1 MNCLI
6 QKAFLWISLL
16 YTFYIRELLDSVR
29 ILDNLRPAII
39 IRNTQQEDI
48 PEIVALQKK
57 SFPDVAAGVITAPS
71 FLENHIHIF
80 PEGQFCAEINER
92 IVASACSLIISLKP
106 EYAEHTWYDIVG
118 DQKLTSHNPKGDSLY
133 ADDISTLPDFRCL
146 GIATM
151 LYNMRKDL
159 AIKLNLRRIIGGG
172 RLLQFHKYAD
182 KMSALEY
189 SQKVIK
195 GELKDPVLSF
205 QLKNG
210 FRFIK
215 ILPNYIQDTC
225 SLNYAS
231 FIEWLN
237 PKHR

>member
-1 MNCLI
+1 MNRLI
-6 QKAFLWISLL
+6 QKAFLWIFSAIYLL
-16 YTFYIRELLDSVR
+16 YQRTFGYVR

-48 PEIVALQKK
+48 PKIVALQKK
-57 SFPDVAAGVITAPS
+57 SFPDVAAGMITAPS
-71 FLENHIHIF
+71 FLENHIRIF

-92 IVASACSLIISLKP
+92 IVASASSLIISLKP

-118 DQKLTSHNPKGDSLY
+118 DRKLTSHNPKGDSLY
-133 ADDISTLPDFRCL
+133 ADDISTLSDFRCL

-159 AIKLNLRRIIGGG
+159 AMKLNLRRIIGGG
-172 RLLQFHKYAD
+172 RLLQFHEYAD

-237 PKHR
+237 PK